1 MRKSFWMLLFAIAAG
16 LSNVGIGASLD
27 AAGLRTLLEQSRQYD
42 FGQSRRVLTD
52 IENQIKAVYD
62 SPEELAKAE
71 AVLLEMLQSDC
82 SFALKDF
89 LCRQL
94 SVIGSAR
101 SVPALAGLLKD
112 PKTAA
117 PAQYA
122 LVRIPVPEADK
133 VLIEHLAKSEPSVR
147 IGLLTSLG
155 LRRTQTAAETIAP
168 YAADENQAVAEA
180 ALSALGQIGTPEA
193 AAALE
198 KQMEK
203 ILPALKTRGYDVLLA
218 CAEKRLQSGQKAEA
232 ASLFQ
237 KIYTQKDLSGLLRAA
252 ALQGLLQ
259 AVSPE
264 QADRQ
269 MLEGLEDADAQIR
282 TVCLLW
288 ACRLNRPAVIQ
299 KARQM
304 MSSLPDWQQVQFLTA
319 LGETKSSGAQETA
332 LSALSASSP
341 EVVLAALETLSVVG
355 DASCI
360 QPLAQSAA
368 QSSERRIRQAAQTA
382 LERLPDPQTDAAI
395 AQLLE
400 KMDFTAEN
408 QSAQSYEL
416 ILAAGRRGTRDAF
429 PLILKAAS
437 VGSRSVRRVAME
449 SLAALAGPEDIPR
462 MTYLLDNPDAEVIR
476 VLAAA
481 ASKQAE
487 RTGRAKPFLPL
498 LAGAGPQKT
507 AAVYQILGRL
517 GDPDSLEIL
526 RKGLQSENSDLQEAA
541 FRALTEW
548 PGPEVTE
555 EMKRWSAEGKSES
568 RRVLAFRAYVRMVRQ
583 SEMPLPQKASTLAEA
598 MGLAPREE
606 EKKIVL
612 ASLADVP
619 SEQTLK
625 AAVGCLM
632 QESIRP
638 EAQAAVLAICQKM
651 SSRRPELCRDALT
664 KLLESSPPDEIT
676 KTAQEMLNAMQKSR

>member
-1 MRKSFWMLLFAIAAG
+1 MRKSFWMLFFGILAG
-16 LSNVGIGASLD
+16 LSNVSRSASLD
-27 AAGLRTLLEQSRQYD
+27 AAGLRTLLEQSGQYD

-71 AVLLEMLQSDC
+71 AVLLERLQSDC

-101 SVPALAGLLKD
+101 SVPVLAGLLKD

-117 PAQYA
+117 LAQYA
-122 LVRIPVPEADK
+122 LVRIPDAQADK
-133 VLIEHLAKSEPSVR
+133 ALLEHLASSETSVR
-147 IGLLTSLG
+147 VGLLTSLG
-155 LRRTQTAAETIAP
+155 LRRTKTAAEAVAP
-168 YAADENQAVAEA
+168 YAADENRAVAEA

-203 ILPALKTRGYDVLLA
+203 ILPALKPRAYDVLLA
-218 CAEKRLQSGQKAEA
+218 CAENLLQSGQKAEA

-237 KIYTQKDLSGLLRAA
+237 KVYAKTDLSGLLRSA

-259 AVSPE
+259 AVPPE

-269 MLEGLEDADAQIR
+269 MLEGLESEDAQIR

-299 KARQM
+299 KVRQM
-304 MSSLPDWQQVQFLTA
+304 MSSLPEWQQVQFLTA
-319 LGETKSSGAQETA
+319 LGETKSSAAKETA

-360 QPLAQSAA
+360 QPLAQTAA

-382 LERLPDPQTDAAI
+382 LERLPDPQTDAAV

-400 KMDFTAEN
+400 KMDFTAET
-408 QSAQSYEL
+408 QSAQTYEL

-437 VGSRSVRRVAME
+437 VGSRPVRRVAME

-462 MTYLLDNPDAEVIR
+462 MTHLLDNPDAEVVR

-498 LAGAGPQKT
+498 LAGAGPQKI

-526 RKGLQSENSDLQEAA
+526 QKGLQSENSDLQEAA

-548 PGPEVTE
+548 PGPEVIE
-555 EMKRWSAEGKSES
+555 DMKRWSAEGKSES

-583 SEMPLPQKASTLAEA
+583 SNLPMPQKASTLAEA

-612 ASLADVP
+612 ASLAEVP

-625 AAVGCLM
+625 AAVGCLT

-638 EAQAAVLAICQKM
+638 EAQAAVLAICQRM

-664 KLLESSPPDEIT
+664 ELLESSPPEEIT

>member
-1 MRKSFWMLLFAIAAG
+1 MKRSFWMLIFGILIG
-16 LSNVGIGASLD
+16 LSNVSLGASLD
-27 AAGLRTLLEQSRQYD
+27 AAALRTLLEQSRQYD

-52 IENQIKAVYD
+52 IENQIKSVYD

-71 AVLLEMLQSDC
+71 AVLLERLQSDC

-101 SVPALAGLLKD
+101 SVPVLTGLLKD

-117 PAQYA
+117 LAQYA
-122 LVRIPVPEADK
+122 LVRISAPQADQA
-133 VLIEHLAKSEPSVR
+133 LIEHLAVSEASVR

-155 LRRTQTAAETIAP
+155 LRRAGAAAGAIAP
-168 YAADENQAVAEA
+168 YATDENQAVAEA
-180 ALSALGQIGTPEA
+180 ALSALGQIGTAEA

-203 ILPALKTRGYDVLLA
+203 ILPDLKPRAYDALLA
-218 CAEKRLQSGQKAEA
+218 CGEKLLQSGQTVESA
-232 ASLFQ
+232 AIFQ
-237 KIYTQKDLSGLLRAA
+237 KIYAKKDLSGLVRSA

-259 AVSPE
+259 SVPPE
-264 QADRQ
+264 QADRLL
-269 MLEGLEDADAQIR
+269 LEGLEGEEGQIR

-304 MSSLPDWQQVQFLTA
+304 ITSLPECQQVQFLTA
-319 LGETKSSGAQETA
+319 LGETKSSGAKETA
-332 LSALSASSP
+332 LSVLSSSSP

-360 QPLAQSAA
+360 HPLAQTAA
-368 QSSERRIRQAAQTA
+368 QSTERRIRQAAQTA
-382 LERLPDPQTDAAI
+382 LERLPDPQTDSALI
-395 AQLLE
+395 QLLE
-400 KMDFTAEN
+400 KMDFTAET

-437 VGSRSVRRVAME
+437 AGSRSVRRVAVE
-449 SLAALAGPEDIPR
+449 SLAALAGPEDLSR
-462 MTYLLDNPDAEVIR
+462 MTHLLDNPDAEVIK
-476 VLAAA
+476 LMAAA

-498 LAGAGPQKT
+498 LAGSGPQKT

-517 GDPDSLEIL
+517 GDPESLEVL
-526 RKGLQSENSDLQEAA
+526 RKGLQSENADLQEAA

-568 RRVLAFRAYVRMVRQ
+568 RRVLAFRAYVRMIRQ
-583 SEMPLPQKASTLAEA
+583 SELPLPEKASTLAESL
-598 MGLAPREE
+598 GFAPREE

-612 ASLADVP
+612 ASFAEVP

-625 AAVGCLM
+625 AAVGCLT

-664 KLLESSPPDEIT
+664 KLLESSPPEQIT

>member
-1 MRKSFWMLLFAIAAG
+1 MKRSFWMLFFGILIG
-16 LSNVGIGASLD
+16 LSNVSLGVSLD
-27 AAGLRTLLEQSRQYD
+27 AAALRALLEQSRQYD
-42 FGQSRRVLTD
+42 FGQSRRILTD
-52 IENQIKAVYD
+52 IENQIKAVYN

-71 AVLLEMLQSDC
+71 AVLLEVLQSDC

-89 LCRQL
+89 ICRQL

-117 PAQYA
+117 LAQYA
-122 LVRIPVPEADK
+122 LVRIPDAQADK
-133 VLIEHLAKSEPSVR
+133 TLLEHLASSEVSVR

-155 LRRTQTAAETIAP
+155 LRRTQTAAEAIAP
-168 YAADENQAVAEA
+168 YAADENQAVAET
-180 ALSALGQIGTPEA
+180 ALSALGQIGTSEA

-203 ILPALKTRGYDVLLA
+203 ILPALKPRAYDVLLS

-237 KIYTQKDLSGLLRAA
+237 KVYAKKDLSGLLRSA

-259 AVSPE
+259 SIPPE
-264 QADRQ
+264 QADRL
-269 MLEGLEDADAQIR
+269 MLEELEGEDAQIR

-299 KARQM
+299 RAGQK
-304 MSSLPDWQQVQFLTA
+304 MSSLPEWEQVQFLTA
-319 LGETKSSGAQETA
+319 LGEAKSFGAKETA

-360 QPLAQSAA
+360 PPLAQTAA
-368 QSSERRIRQAAQTA
+368 QTTERRIRQAAQTA

-400 KMDFTAEN
+400 KIDFTAEA
-408 QSAQSYEL
+408 QSAQTAEL
-416 ILAAGRRGTRDAF
+416 LLAAGRRGVREAF
-429 PLILKAAS
+429 SPILKAAS
-437 VGSRSVRRVAME
+437 VGSRPVRRVAME
-449 SLAALAGPEDIPR
+449 SLAALAGPEDISR
-462 MTYLLDNPDAEVIR
+462 MTHLLETSDAEVIKLM
-476 VLAAA
+476 VTA
-481 ASKQAE
+481 ASKQSE

-517 GDPDSLEIL
+517 GDPDSLEVL
-526 RKGLQSENSDLQEAA
+526 RKGLQSENADLQEAA

-606 EKKIVL
+606 EKKVVL

-619 SEQTLK
+619 SEQTLR
-625 AAVGCLM
+625 AAVGCLT

-638 EAQAAVLAICQKM
+638 EAQAAVLAICQKL
-651 SSRRPELCRDALT
+651 SSEHPEWCQESVK
-664 KLLESSPPDEIT
+664 KLLESSPSEQIA
-676 KTAQEMLNAMQKSR
+676 KAAQELLNAMQKSR

>member
-1 MRKSFWMLLFAIAAG
+1 MRKNFWMLNFGILAV
-16 LSNVGIGASLD
+16 LSNVCMSASLD

-52 IENQIKAVYD
+52 IENQIQAVYD
-62 SPEELAKAE
+62 SPEELEKAE
-71 AVLLEMLQSDC
+71 SVLLEMLQSDC

-89 LCRQL
+89 ICRQL

-101 SVPALAGLLKD
+101 SVPVLAGLLKD

-117 PAQYA
+117 LAQYA
-122 LVRIPVPEADK
+122 LVRIPDAQADK
-133 VLIEHLAKSEPSVR
+133 VLMEHLASSEASVR

-155 LRRTQTAAETIAP
+155 LRRTGTAVEAIAP
-168 YAADENQAVAEA
+168 FAADENRVVAEA
-180 ALSALGQIGTPEA
+180 ALSALGQIATPEA
-193 AAALE
+193 AAAIE
-198 KQMEK
+198 KQMDK
-203 ILPALKTRGYDVLLA
+203 ILPDLKPRAYDALLA
-218 CAEKRLQSGQKAEA
+218 CGENLLKSGKTAESSL
-232 ASLFQ
+232 LFQ
-237 KIYTQKDLSGLLRAA
+237 KIYAKKDLSGLLRSA

-259 AVSPE
+259 SVPPE
-264 QADRQ
+264 QADRL

-304 MSSLPDWQQVQFLTA
+304 MSSLPEWQQIQFLTA
-319 LGETKSSGAQETA
+319 LGETKSSAAKETA

-341 EVVLAALETLSVVG
+341 EVVLAALEALSVVG

-360 QPLAQSAA
+360 QPLAQTAA

-400 KMDFTAEN
+400 KMDFTAET

-416 ILAAGRRGTRDAF
+416 ILAAGRRGTREAF

-437 VGSRSVRRVAME
+437 VGSRPVRRVAME
-449 SLAALAGPEDIPR
+449 SLSALAGPEDIPQ
-462 MTYLLDNPDAEVIR
+462 MTHLLDNADAEVIR
-476 VLAAA
+476 LLAAA
-481 ASKQAE
+481 ASKQTE

-526 RKGLQSENSDLQEAA
+526 RKGLQSENTDLQEAA

-555 EMKRWSAEGKSES
+555 EMKRWSAEGKTES

-583 SEMPLPQKASTLAEA
+583 SNLPMPQKASTLAEA

-625 AAVGCLM
+625 AAVGCLT

-638 EAQAAVLAICQKM
+638 EAQAAVLAICQRM

-664 KLLESSPPDEIT
+664 KLLESSPPEEIA
-676 KTAQEMLNAMQKSR
+676 KSAQEMLNAMQKSR